1 MSEQLLIKTFTTEEA
16 IEKNRLV
23 SINSDKIRL
32 ATATRKAIGV
42 NCSYNVKTNERVDIG
57 MIGIFDV
64 EASASINAGASITA
78 TSEGRAL
85 THSSSGTSDKVGIAI
100 TSASRSGDLLR
111 VLLLPQ

>member
-85 THSSSGTSDKVGIAI
+85 TRPSGTSDKVGIAI
-100 TSASRSGDLLR
+100 TAASRSGDLLR